1 LFDSLLNEHSASIR
15 FLPILQTLN
24 TMQFHRI
31 VVLFLSLTNV
41 TLAFTP
47 TSNPNAEQIYRRS
60 SLFSRPSLSLLSTP
74 TEPAAEEGSE
84 KREAVVNNAPTEPG
98 SHEEL
103 MYTLG
108 VNLARQLGD
117 IRPLVDSGEELA
129 LVAKGLLDTVVGR
142 LSEEGQITLLRAR
155 TLDLNNLITDR
166 ANKVRERIEAAGKNL
181 LESMANT
188 EGVETFPSGV
198 CFQVLEHGPE
208 GPGAGV
214 QPTVASTIKIHYHG
228 TLPDGTIFD
237 STRPGAAGGAEA
249 EKPVQLAVSPLI
261 PGWKEALIKMHE
273 GETAMV
279 GIPSDM
285 AYGEEGTPDGRIPGG
300 AAIFFKVQLLEVLTA
315 GVGGGPT
322 LLGADGTKLK
332 KDGGSALL
340 GADGKPL

>member
-1 LFDSLLNEHSASIR
+1 
-15 FLPILQTLN
+15 
-24 TMQFHRI
+24 MQFHSI
-31 VVLFLSLTNV
+31 AVLLLSLTNA
-41 TLAFTP
+41 TLAFIPP
-47 TSNPNAEQIYRRS
+47 TNQNAEQIYRQS
-60 SLFSRPSLSLLSTP
+60 SLFSRPSSSLLSTP
-74 TEPAAEEGSE
+74 TDPSAEEGSE
-84 KREAVVNNAPTEPG
+84 EREAVVNSAPTEPG

-117 IRPLVDSGEELA
+117 IRPLVESGEELA

-142 LSEEGQITLLRAR
+142 LSEEGQIKLLKER
-155 TLDLNNLITDR
+155 TKDLNSLIVDR
-166 ANKVRERIEAAGKNL
+166 ANKVRERIEVAGKNL
-181 LESMANT
+181 LESMSKT

-214 QPTVASTIKIHYHG
+214 QPTTASTIKIHYHG

-237 STRPGAAGGAEA
+237 STQPGSAGGPEG
-249 EKPVQLAVSPLI
+249 EKPVTVAVGPLI
-261 PGWKEALIKMHE
+261 PGWKEALLKMHE

-279 GIPSDM
+279 GIPSEL
-285 AYGEEGTPDGRIPGG
+285 AYGVEGSPDGRIPGG
-300 AAIFFKVQLLEVLTA
+300 AAIFFRVQLLEVLTA

-332 KDGGSALL
+332 KDAGSTLL